1 MRHKHAIGS
10 LFLAAVVAVGGL
22 ALGRTG
28 WTGGDPL
35 EGARLRRVVPVRA
48 ELLSGPGDP
57 GGGPPGEAW
66 RLFDGE
72 TERGLTAREGEPVRV
87 RADLSGSRTI
97 AAVGVFGPAEGRL
110 TVLSGEAV
118 LLAGADLS
126 GLSGW
131 HRFTL
136 AEPVAV
142 RSLTFEWQPSAPGAV
157 LPEVEL
163 WGGSGKAEDDLV
175 AAATPQVREISAGAE
190 GVFRFRLEPPPGTFA
205 RAFLTY
211 ELEGLP
217 HWSAAVRSINGL
229 PSRGGFGVSATEGG
243 LQVEE
248 INPRWLRRGVNEIRF
263 LPASAGGLPPSGAES
278 LEKRSRGAGRQSVPY
293 TVRNLRLVLVEDGG
307 RPVVTDPASA
317 TPGPSGAAARL
328 VDGSPATGWDGSG
341 ETALVLPF
349 RRAAQPFALEVETAG
364 RPEGAL
370 EVELLRRDG
379 GAVPAREA
387 VDLGAL
393 KAGRHTLSLAEG
405 LPAGVALRL
414 SWSGGGDGQIA
425 EAGILASPAGPR
437 RHAPRLVLAHPL
449 KGEHGDA
456 GAYLRGFVEPAPAE
470 LFVDG
475 VPVAGG
481 IAAEDGAFGVFV
493 PRPGDAEAWDV
504 ALEVVF
510 PGGDRLRRTVRLGR
524 GSPDDPENGGDDHA
538 ELDARPGEA
547 KAFGLGK
554 ARLEVPADALA
565 RPVKITM
572 RRLGADDL
580 PALDAG
586 MTNVTAGRGGLR
598 MGPHGLRFEKPVR
611 LEIPYDASLLPAGM
625 TDADVRTFYF
635 DEEAGRWFPVPRL
648 EVKAGGAVV
657 VSTTDHFTDFINAT
671 LTVPEE
677 PSSANF
683 SPNSIGGLAAADPA
697 SEIELIEPPD
707 GDSRGSA
714 ALRFPLRLPPGRA
727 GLEPELAVTYDSDR
741 SEGWLGMGWDLMLP
755 SVDVSTLF
763 GVPRYD
769 PAFET
774 ETYFL
779 SGEQLAPVADP
790 AQPVARQSERSFVRR
805 VEGAFE
811 RIVRHGSRPDD
822 FWWEVTDK
830 DGVRYQYGRTS
841 QARLADPATPHNT
854 FRWLLERAVD
864 LHGNTVDYAYTTDS
878 GNDGEPWVEIY
889 PARIDYTG
897 RNGAGAF
904 YQVRFELD
912 EGNRPDQR
920 STGMPGFK
928 VKARHRL
935 AAVDVLAGGGLV
947 RRYRFHYREG
957 DFRKSLLEA
966 MSVTGDDG
974 ETEFY
979 RHAFDYFRMPV
990 EGDGYDGFEE
1000 EAAWGRMASSG
1011 DATESR
1017 SFGAGGHVFVG
1028 LGGPG
1033 CSIHGGVQ
1041 VGANFGDTTTRA
1053 LLLDVNGDG
1062 LPDRIDES
1070 GRVDLNRYDPGADA
1084 GGFLRTD
1091 FSGASS
1097 LSHTEDLSFD
1107 FGAGL
1112 HAAGD
1117 LANLGASWV
1126 WSHSN
1131 DDRAVADVNGDGLPD
1146 LLSTAGGFSAR
1157 INTGSGFEE
1166 LSGWAPPEGRD
1177 LSVPGQ
1183 REEVLGA
1190 FKLSDPLRKLV
1201 LPYSGRVAVTGA
1213 IQKRAP
1219 GGDDG
1224 VVASL
1229 WHNGS
1234 RIWLRD
1240 FAPDDTGACEPGP
1253 GGSCGGGLELDVAAG
1268 DRLYFLASAKEE
1280 TSADDLLW
1288 APRVTYTGRDPE
1300 AVEPYGASV
1309 FTFDAAAD
1317 FRLAGPPG
1325 GGWVAP
1331 ASGRVRVLGAL
1342 TKQATSDDVVASVL
1356 KGDGTV
1362 VWSRAL
1368 GAFEEGTFDEVPEI
1382 AVAAEEVLT
1391 FRIASDGPFDP
1402 DRVRWTPTVTYEGG
1416 EYCRPSAPGQP
1427 PVCGSLSCGPD
1438 PVSGGETCEL
1448 SGLPGVSILPE
1459 EATRAAQVA
1468 VDVHRLLPL
1477 NRPTVSWVAPEAG
1490 DYTFDLSWNGPG
1502 PLFGGSRVILYV
1514 QGVHRLLGKLEVPA
1528 GQPNAPFSVTAS
1540 LAAGERV
1547 FVTALADE
1555 ATGLGTLSAQAGGHS
1570 VPVNLRYRNPEGDV
1584 LSGGWHGW
1592 HYGEWNGAVAF
1603 SEGGLSTESEDFVAA
1618 TPRWDGVSGVAEP
1631 VWQGAGFDLY
1641 LAAEGVKPSRRGMN
1655 ASRELSRASG
1665 GSGPGLLRKT
1675 WGRTATIEA
1684 SVGVGVSRSA
1694 GTNETQL
1701 DLLDLNGDRYAD
1713 QVADGAV
1720 LFSNGRDGF
1729 GAWTSIPGLGGPV
1742 RRIADG
1748 TFSASIGLGSV
1759 FSKKDGGGKARAV
1772 ASTLPSIGAS
1782 TSRSQVRTDLVDVN
1796 GDGLPDRVS
1805 MASGGDALE
1814 VHLNLGYRFGG
1825 AERWPLPQWSG
1836 SGRCREAVDL
1846 GSDVLLGDVDS
1857 LNSLSLTSSAALQAG
1872 ASFGPFGGGV
1882 ATTLAR
1888 TVVEMA
1894 DVNGDGLADHVSKED
1909 GDPFFRVKINRGD
1922 GWEPESRW
1930 SVPGW
1935 SASVGDGYNPLDAF
1949 RCLDSLSF
1957 NGNVEGFG
1965 SAGAPICIPLVPPVP
1980 VAGLQIEVSVQGS
1993 GGAGGVQLLF
2003 EDVDGDG
2010 LSDHVLKKQGDPN
2023 LYVKRNK
2030 ARKVNLLS
2038 SVTRPLGGAIALDY
2052 RRQGNRV
2059 DRSDP
2064 AHLVDL
2070 PNNQWA
2076 LASTTVDDGRGNAYT
2091 TTFDYGND
2099 GFYDRAERTPYG
2111 YARVRATL
2119 PDGSTV
2125 ERTFHNQDFF
2135 RRGLPVKETM
2145 ADASGRLFT
2154 VTTRRYEPRPVAPG
2168 SVFPAVV
2175 EESSF
2180 FYEGTT
2186 ASEAAFRKATRE
2198 TFEYDSLGN
2207 LVRHTDFADEGED
2220 DDLATTVAY
2229 QVDPSTGVVRPG
2241 TLEARDGA
2249 GRLLRRRTGSYDER
2263 GNLVRLEQTL
2273 VGGRDPETG
2282 APYTGSKNAVRTL
2295 VWDDAGN
2302 LASSTD
2308 PSGFTRTF
2316 AWDPDTGTYP
2326 AQVSGSFGYVSRFT
2340 HDLKHG
2346 KPTLAVDEN
2355 GNAIRSVYDGFGRL
2369 LRVVG
2374 PEDSDASPAL
2384 SFEYGHTASPA
2395 WTLARHKDATRPDT
2409 IDNAVFIDGLGRTI
2423 QTREDADLDLG
2434 SGTATRTGV
2443 KVSGRLEF
2451 DARGRVA
2458 AEGQPVFDDGP
2469 VHRYAEVPQKN
2480 PTRMEHDVLDR
2491 ARVIR
2496 FPHGAETRID
2506 YGFGSL
2512 DGVERFLRT
2521 RTDGNGRAAR
2531 AYFDVEQELLAT
2543 EQPNTIGGARKSLV
2557 TRYGYDALSQLLS
2570 VTDPKGNATRLEWD
2584 TLGHNVVL
2592 DSPDAGRTEYRWD
2605 LAGNLG
2611 AKITANLAARG
2622 RQIRYLYT
2630 FNRLDR
2636 IDYPESPDVVFTW
2649 GGPGAPHNRAN
2660 RVASVADESGTEERF
2675 FDRLGNIVRTVK
2687 TATALNGGTPKGPYV
2702 TESRYDSFGRLLG
2715 VVYPDGEDL
2724 TYTFDAAGK
2733 LKAAAG
2739 LLGGVRTDYLVHQG
2753 YDELGDR
2760 VRAVYGNGV
2769 ETRFSY
2775 DPVSRFTT
2783 RLETRE
2789 RSGRELQDLRYTHD
2803 RIGILTRLDN
2813 DVEVPPPSLRGGPT
2827 SQTFRYDDLYQL
2839 VSAEGTYRTGPN
2851 KTSTYS
2857 LATAYDEIGNVTA
2870 KQQVHNLLTGGG
2882 KPNLQKKTS
2891 FDWTYAYG
2899 GPKPHAPTHIG
2910 DRTFTYDASGNQAG
2924 WNHDA
2929 NGTRR
2934 TLTWDEENR
2943 LKAVADNGQTTRF
2956 LYNSL
2961 GDRTNKAGQ
2970 HGETI
2975 YVNPLYSVRNGAIGT
2990 KHVWADDIRLAS
3002 KVDQDKLYF
3011 LHPDHLG
3018 STQFVTDATGEV
3030 YQHLEYFPSG
3040 EVWADESSETQR
3052 NPYLFSGK
3060 ELDEETGLSYFGA
3073 RYYDARPGQ
3082 WISPDPIL
3090 DEMLDVGKVAEAD
3103 TSLAPTRPNGY
3114 PYSYAGNDPVD
3125 LGDPQG
3131 LAKGKAPGLKP
3142 FKARIELMGATP
3154 TKKSAVGIAVRQ
3166 RMQKQGLLRN
3176 FGTAN
3181 EEVHVEIDH
3190 AGTMAWKPLDAN
3202 IHMGHRI
3209 DAVSFWNRVGRYF
3222 GPKSTVVRNFMK
3234 DPSNYELEWG
3244 PLNSSNGASL
3254 HQNYGAPNGW
3264 KGGWPPANKG
3274 AYTAGR
3280 KNIMPMTLKMALSKM
3295 SKKTDQA
3302 RAKKYWLGL

>member
-1 MRHKHAIGS
+1 M
-10 LFLAAVVAVGGL
+10 
-22 ALGRTG
+22 
-28 WTGGDPL
+28 
-35 EGARLRRVVPVRA
+35 
-48 ELLSGPGDP
+48 
-57 GGGPPGEAW
+57 
-66 RLFDGE
+66 
-72 TERGLTAREGEPVRV
+72 RV
-87 RADLSGSRTI
+87 RAGLSGSRTI

-110 TVLSGEAV
+110 TVRAGEVV
-118 LLAGADLS
+118 LVDTDLS
-126 GLSGW
+126 ELDGW

-136 AEPVAV
+136 AEPAAV

-163 WGGSGKAEDDLV
+163 WGGSEKASEDLV
-175 AAATPQVREISAGAE
+175 AEAAPQVREIKAGAE

-217 HWSAAVRSINGL
+217 HWSAAVRSINGF
-229 PSRGGFGVSATEGG
+229 PSRGGFGVATAEGA

-278 LEKRSRGAGRQSVPY
+278 LEKRSRGAGRVGVPY

-307 RPVVTDPASA
+307 RPLVTDPASA
-317 TPGPSGAAARL
+317 TPGPAGAAARL
-328 VDGSPATGWDGSG
+328 VDGHPATWWDGRG
-341 ETALVLPF
+341 EAALVLPF
-349 RRAAQPFALEVETAG
+349 RRAAQPFALEIETAG
-364 RPEGAL
+364 RPDGLL
-370 EVELLRRDG
+370 EVELVRRDG

-387 VDLGAL
+387 VNLGAL
-393 KAGRHTLSLAEG
+393 NAGRHTLSLSDG

-414 SWSGGGDGQIA
+414 SWSRGGGDGQIV
-425 EAGILASPAGPR
+425 EADVLASPAGPR
-437 RHAPRLVLAHPL
+437 RLAPRLVLAHPL
-449 KGEHGDA
+449 KGEQGEA
-456 GAYLRGFVEPAPAE
+456 GAYLGGFVEPAPAE
-470 LFVDG
+470 LFVNG

-481 IAAEDGAFGVFV
+481 VGAEDGAFGVFV
-493 PRPGDAEAWDV
+493 PRPGEAEGWDV
-504 ALEVVF
+504 ALEAVF

-524 GSPDDPENGGDDHA
+524 GSPDDPGSGDDSA

-554 ARLEVPADALA
+554 ARLEVPAGALA
-565 RPVKITM
+565 RAVKITM
-572 RRLGADDL
+572 HRLGADDL

-611 LEIPYDASLLPAGM
+611 LEIPYDPSLLPAGM
-625 TDADVRTFYF
+625 TADDVRTFYF
-635 DEEAGRWFPVPRL
+635 DEEAGRWFPIPRL
-648 EVKAGGAVV
+648 EVKAGGTVV
-657 VSTTDHFTDFINAT
+657 VSATDHFTDFINAT
-671 LTVPEE
+671 LTVPDE

-697 SEIELIEPPD
+697 SEIDLIEPPD
-707 GDSRGSA
+707 AGSTGSA
-714 ALRFPLRLPPGRA
+714 MLQFPLKLPPGRA
-727 GLEPELAVTYDSDR
+727 GLAPELAVTYDSDR
-741 SEGWLGMGWDLMLP
+741 SEGWLGLGWDLMLP
-755 SVDVSTLF
+755 SVEVSTLF

-769 PAFET
+769 AAFET

-790 AQPVARQSERSFVRR
+790 ANPAPRQAERSFVRR
-805 VEGAFE
+805 VEGPFE

-841 QARLADPATPHNT
+841 QARLASPVAPHST
-854 FRWLLERAVD
+854 FRWLLERVVD

-889 PARIDYTG
+889 PARIAYTG
-897 RNGAGAF
+897 RGGAGAF

-912 EGNRPDQR
+912 PGSRPDQR

-928 VKARHRL
+928 VKTRHRL
-935 AAVDVLAGGGLV
+935 AAVDVLAGGDLV

-957 DFRKSLLEA
+957 DFRKSLLA
-966 MSVTGDDG
+966 AVSVTGDDG

-979 RHAFDYFRMPV
+979 RHAFDYFRMPTA
-990 EGDGYDGFEE
+990 GDGYDGFEAE
-1000 EAAWGRMASSG
+1000 TAWGRMSSSG
-1011 DATESR
+1011 DATETQ

-1028 LGGPG
+1028 LGGPA
-1033 CSIHGGVQ
+1033 CTVHGGVQ

-1070 GRVDLNRYDPGADA
+1070 GRVDLNRYDPGAD
-1084 GGFLRTD
+1084 
-1091 FSGASS
+1091 SGAFERTSFPGATP
-1097 LSHTEDLSFD
+1097 LSHTEDLAFD

-1117 LANLGASWV
+1117 LASFGASWV

-1146 LLSTAGGFSAR
+1146 LLSTAGGFAAR
-1157 INTGSGFEE
+1157 INTGAGFEE
-1166 LSGWAPPEGRD
+1166 RAGWAPPGGRE
-1177 LSVPGQ
+1177 LSIPGQ

-1190 FKLSDPLRKLV
+1190 FKRSDPLRKLV

-1213 IQKRAP
+1213 IQKRSP

-1224 VVASL
+1224 VSASI

-1234 RIWLRD
+1234 RVWSKD
-1240 FAPDDTGACEPGP
+1240 FAPGDTGACAPGP
-1253 GGSCGGGLELDVAAG
+1253 GGSCGGGLELDVSAG
-1268 DRLYFLASAKEE
+1268 DRLYFLASAQEE

-1288 APRVTYTGRDPE
+1288 APRVTYSGRDPE

-1325 GGWVAP
+1325 GGWAAL

-1342 TKQATSDDVVASVL
+1342 TKQTTSDDVVASVL

-1362 VWSRAL
+1362 VWSRSL
-1368 GAFEEGTFDEVPEI
+1368 GASEVGTFDEVPEI
-1382 AVAAEEVLT
+1382 AVSAGEVLT
-1391 FRIASDGPFDP
+1391 FRLASDGPFDP
-1402 DRVRWTPTVTYEGG
+1402 DRVRWTPTVTGEG
-1416 EYCRPSAPGQP
+1416 
-1427 PVCGSLSCGPD
+1427 
-1438 PVSGGETCEL
+1438 
-1448 SGLPGVSILPE
+1448 E

-1514 QGVHRLLGKLEVPA
+1514 QGVHQLFGKREVPA
-1528 GQPNAPFSVTAS
+1528 GQTNASFSVTAA

-1547 FVTALADE
+1547 FVTALADDASGLGALSA
-1555 ATGLGTLSAQAGGHS
+1555 ATGGDT

-1603 SEGGLSTESEDFVAA
+1603 SEGGLATDSEDFVAA

-1631 VWQGAGFDLY
+1631 VWQAAGFDLY

-1655 ASRELSRASG
+1655 ATRELSRASG

-1675 WGRTATIEA
+1675 WGRTETIEA

-1694 GTNETQL
+1694 GTSETQL
-1701 DLLDLNGDRYAD
+1701 DLMDLNGDRYAD

-1729 GAWTSIPGLGGPV
+1729 AAWTSIPGLGGPV
-1742 RRIADG
+1742 RRSEDG
-1748 TFSASIGLGSV
+1748 TWSASVGLGSV
-1759 FSKKDGGGKARAV
+1759 FAKKDGGGKARAV
-1772 ASTLPSIGAS
+1772 ASTLPSIGTS

-1796 GDGLPDRVS
+1796 GDSLPDRVS
-1805 MASGGDALE
+1805 MSPGGDALE
-1814 VHLNLGYRFGG
+1814 VQLNLGYRFGG
-1825 AERWPLPQWSG
+1825 VERWPLPQWSG
-1836 SGRCREAVDL
+1836 SGRCREAVEL
-1846 GSDVLLGDVDS
+1846 GSGVVLGDVDS
-1857 LNSLSLTSSAALQAG
+1857 LDSLSLTSSAAIQAG

-1882 ATTLAR
+1882 STTLAR

-1894 DVNGDGLADHVSKED
+1894 DVNGDGLADHVSKDD

-1930 SVPGW
+1930 YVPGW
-1935 SASVGDGYNPLDAF
+1935 SASLGDGYNPLDVF
-1949 RCLDSLSF
+1949 QCLDSLSF
-1957 NGNVEGFG
+1957 NGDVQGFG
-1965 SAGAPICIPLVPPVP
+1965 SAGAPICIPLIPPIP
-1980 VAGLQIEVSVQGS
+1980 VAGLQIEVSAQGS
-1993 GGAGGVQLLF
+1993 GGTGGVQLSF

-2010 LSDHVLKKQGDPN
+2010 LSDHVLKKQGDAN

-2030 ARKVNLLS
+2030 ARKVNLLA
-2038 SVTRPLGGAIALDY
+2038 SVTRPLGGTIALDY
-2052 RRQGNRV
+2052 QRQGNRV

-2064 AHLVDL
+2064 AHLIDL
-2070 PNNQWA
+2070 PNHQWV
-2076 LASTTVDDGRGNAYT
+2076 LASATVDDGRGNAYT
-2091 TTFDYGND
+2091 TSFDYGND
-2099 GFYDRAERTPYG
+2099 GFYDRAERMPYG
-2111 YARVRATL
+2111 YARVRTTL

-2135 RRGLPVKETM
+2135 RRGLPIKETV

-2207 LVRHTDFADEGED
+2207 LVRNVDFADEGEE
-2220 DDLATTVAY
+2220 DDLATTVNYHVGPA
-2229 QVDPSTGVVRPG
+2229 TGVVRPG
-2241 TLEARDGA
+2241 TLEARDGT

-2273 VGGRDPETG
+2273 AGGRDPETG
-2282 APYTGSKNAVRTL
+2282 APYTGAKNAVWTL
-2295 VWDDAGN
+2295 AWDEAGN
-2302 LASSTD
+2302 LASSTN
-2308 PSGFTRTF
+2308 PSDFTRTF
-2316 AWDPDTGTYP
+2316 SWDEETGTYP
-2326 AQVSGSFGYVSRFT
+2326 ARVADSFGYASRFT

-2355 GNAIRSVYDGFGRL
+2355 GNAIKSVYDGFGRL
-2369 LRVVG
+2369 VRVVG

-2384 SFEYGHTASPA
+2384 SFEYGHTALPA
-2395 WTLARHKDATRPDT
+2395 WAAARHKDATRPDT
-2409 IDNAVFIDGLGRTI
+2409 IDNAVFIDGLGREI

-2434 SGTATRTGV
+2434 SGTAIRTGI

-2458 AEGQPVFDDGP
+2458 AEGRPVFDDGP
-2469 VHRYAEVPQKN
+2469 VTRFTEIPLNN

-2491 ARVIR
+2491 IRAVR

-2531 AYFDVEQELLAT
+2531 AYFDVQQELLAT
-2543 EQPNTIGGARKSLV
+2543 EQPNTVGGVRKSLV
-2557 TRYGYDALSQLLS
+2557 TRYAYDALSQLLS

-2584 TLGHNVVL
+2584 TLGRNVVL
-2592 DSPDAGRTEYRWD
+2592 DNPDAGRTEYRWD
-2605 LAGNLG
+2605 PAGNLG

-2630 FNRLDR
+2630 FDRLDR
-2636 IDYPESPDVVFTW
+2636 IDYPESPDVVMTW

-2660 RVASVADESGTEERF
+2660 RVASVTDESGTEERF
-2675 FDRLGNIVRTVK
+2675 YDRLGNIVRTAK
-2687 TATALNGGTPKGPYV
+2687 TATALNGFTPKGPYV

-2733 LKAAAG
+2733 LKAASG
-2739 LLGGVRTDYLVHQG
+2739 VLGGVRTDYLVHQG

-2760 VRAVYGNGV
+2760 VRLVYGNGV

-2803 RIGILTRLDN
+2803 RIGLLTRLDN
-2813 DVEVPPPSLRGGPT
+2813 DVEVPPPSLSGGPT
-2827 SQTFRYDDLYQL
+2827 SQTFGYDDLYQL
-2839 VSAEGTYRTGPN
+2839 VSAEGTYRSGPN

-2857 LATAYDEIGNVTA
+2857 LATAYDEIGNVTG
-2870 KQQVHNLLTGGG
+2870 KRQVHNLINGGN
-2882 KPNLQKKTS
+2882 PNLQKKTS
-2891 FDWTYAYG
+2891 FDWTYTYG
-2899 GPKPHAPTHIG
+2899 GPRPHAPTHIG
-2910 DRTFTYDASGNQAG
+2910 DRTFTYDPSGNQAG
-2924 WNHDA
+2924 WDHDA

-2961 GDRTNKAGQ
+2961 GERTNKAGQ

-2975 YVNPLYSVRNGAIGT
+2975 YVNPLYSVRNGASGT
-2990 KHVWADDIRLAS
+2990 KHVWADDVRLAS
-3002 KVDQDKLYF
+3002 RVEQDKLYF

-3018 STQFVTDATGEV
+3018 STQFVTDSTGEV

-3040 EVWADESSETQR
+3040 EVWAEESGETQR

-3060 ELDEETGLSYFGA
+3060 ELDEETGLSYFEA

-3082 WISPDPIL
+3082 WTNPDPIL
-3090 DEMLDVGKVAEAD
+3090 DEMLDVEKVAEVD

-3114 PYSYAGNDPVD
+3114 PYSYAGNDPVNV
-3125 LGDPQG
+3125 GDPTG
-3131 LAKGKAPGLKP
+3131 LGKKNKYAVPPPKP
-3142 FKARIELMGATP
+3142 DTFKARNELMGSTP
-3154 TKKSAVGIAVRQ
+3154 SKWSPTGIAVRK
-3166 RMQKQGLLRN
+3166 RMAKQGLLRN
-3176 FGTAN
+3176 FDQPD
-3181 EEVHVEIDH
+3181 EEVYVQV
-3190 AGTMAWKPLDAN
+3190 GSTMAWKPVDDE
-3202 IHMGHRI
+3202 IDMGHI
-3209 DAVSFWNRVGRYF
+3209 GDAVKFWNRVGRYF
-3222 GPKSTVVRNFMK
+3222 GPKSVVVRKFML
-3234 DPSNYELEWG
+3234 DPSNYRLEWG
-3244 PLNSSNGASL
+3244 SLNSSNGAKLGQTYQSP
-3254 HQNYGAPNGW
+3254 HHW
-3264 KGGWPPANKG
+3264 KGGWPPATKTAYRNKLPSIK
-3274 AYTAGR
+3274 TA
-3280 KNIMPMTLKMALSKM
+3280 LKTWTQQKAFKLIVSTKD
-3295 SKKTDQA
+3295 KKWAQ
-3302 RAKKYWLGL
+3302 KYMD